1 MVDCPYFSVLEF
13 GAFDSNVKFPRMHTT
28 SQRLLDC
35 YELEFYAVDSPGKT
49 YLDGNWYSLL
59 HGTFICAKPGSV
71 RKSILPF
78 KCYYIHLETKDPRL
92 LSLLQQLPDLFTLLQ
107 AQEVVQLWGEM
118 LTLDL
123 TAHPEDRLLLESCVL
138 RIIHL
143 IHRHW
148 HTAGDIKA
156 ERVFLHQK
164 NLLAIE
170 QYIRD
175 HISEELSLER
185 LAAMCNLSPT
195 YFHSVFTDFF
205 HKTPAQFILD
215 LRISAAKTGLLTG
228 DYSLAELAADCGFSS
243 QSYFCY
249 KFKQVTGE
257 SPLQYRKKNLG
268 KLQL

>member
-1 MVDCPYFSVLEF
+1 MDCPYFSILEY
-13 GAFDSNVKFPRMHTT
+13 GVFDSNVKFPRMLTT
-28 SQRLLDC
+28 SDRVLDC
-35 YELEFYAVDSPGKT
+35 YELEFYAVDTPGQTFLNGKWHP
-49 YLDGNWYSLL
+49 LV

-78 KCYYIHLETKDPRL
+78 KCYYIHLHTEDPGL
-92 LSLLQQLPDLFTLLQ
+92 LAILQQLPDLFTLLH
-107 AQEVVQLWGEM
+107 AQEVVQLWSDM

-123 TAHPEDRLLLESCVL
+123 AADPTDRLLLDSCVL

-143 IHRHW
+143 VHRHW
-148 HTAGDIKA
+148 HAAKDIKA

-164 NLLAIE
+164 NLLSVS
-170 QYIRD
+170 QYIRE
-175 HISEELSLER
+175 HLSEELCLEQ
-185 LAAMCNLSPT
+185 LATMCSLSPT

-205 HKTPAQFILD
+205 HKTPAQYILD

-228 DYSLAELAADCGFSS
+228 DYSLSELAADCGFSS

-257 SPLQYRKKNLG
+257 SPMQYRKKNLG
-268 KLQL
+268 KLKL